1 MASSSS
7 IVRPFTDAHR
17 IHVQRLY
24 RRALKQS
31 LDWVSVRSRESHRLA
46 SADLSFST
54 TNQVVF
60 RDIWRQ
66 KAIEIR
72 VKFERNRDVRDPRAV
87 TKLLHEAELMLAK
100 TEHPDPYKPPTA
112 ADGTKWERNLPPPL
126 FSEEDRQKARESFLG
141 PRGLPY

>member
-31 LDWVSVRSRESHRLA
+31 LDW
-46 SADLSFST
+46 
-54 TNQVVF
+54 VVF

>member
-1 MASSSS
+1 M
-7 IVRPFTDAHR
+7 
-17 IHVQRLY
+17 Y

-31 LDWVSVRSRESHRLA
+31 LDWI
-46 SADLSFST
+46 
-54 TNQVVF
+54 VF

-87 TKLLHEAELMLAK
+87 AKLLHEAELLLAK
-100 TEHPDPYKPPTA
+100 TEHPDPYRPPLA
-112 ADGTKWERNLPPPL
+112 ADGSKWERNLPPPL

-141 PRGLPY
+141 TRQIPV